1 VSDINDQLDAE
12 ATDAAVKRFAQHLK
26 ATVLK
31 QNPNKLLKN
40 LSGDE
45 ARHAVQAAIGGFI
58 AKRAEQCQA
67 ERIDPGDWNDF
78 IDQRGAYAPEQDPVD
93 DLPDM
98 MK

>member
-1 VSDINDQLDAE
+1 MSDINDQLDAE

-26 ATVLK
+26 VTVLR

-58 AKRAEQCQA
+58 AKRAEQCQ
-67 ERIDPGDWNDF
+67 EQRIDPADWNDF
-78 IDQRGAYAPEQDPVD
+78 IAQRGAYAPEPDDPSE
-93 DLPDM
+93 M
-98 MK
+98 FE